1 MVLALSITAF
11 VAFTLGTL
19 TGFVMM
25 AIMVAASRDDEKF
38 YRDDK
43 DIDFAIRQLNDY
55 ANDENNASE

>member
-19 TGFVMM
+19 TGFVAM